1 MVFSIFH
8 PLSSIFGGSR
18 SAVLAT
24 VVMTPQSP
32 AFGSFLHEQYDKIFG
47 RPWPVVPSAL
57 AVAMLSV
64 FLFAF
69 DRPWTASDGLR
80 NWGDWFFQSLG
91 VTTQADLLSPH
102 LYSGSVLNFGLLA
115 GGLATALLSREFAL
129 RAAPPTELLKGA
141 LGGLLMGCGA
151 MLAFGCNIGGFFSA
165 LAALSASGA
174 AMMIGLALG
183 AFAGT
188 RYLIRENAKAIE
200 AGKLP
205 FPSACEAPPR
215 PAPLAAAFTLQPCA
229 GLFVFAAVLAA
240 GFAYHQ
246 LGHTRLAVFLYFGLA
261 FGVVLQR
268 SRFCLVHA
276 FREPFMSG
284 AGEHARAAALAL
296 ALAMIG
302 FAILKAADL
311 KDASEWVFPA
321 FWFGASVG
329 GFLFGIGMVLAG
341 GCGAGSIWRA
351 GEGHVK
357 LWVALLFFAAGASI
371 MRQSL
376 ARTDLIRQLGD
387 AIFLPNNFGWPGG
400 ISAVAALMIIWYL
413 LAGWNEHKK
422 QAGVLRF

>member
-1 MVFSIFH
+1 
-8 PLSSIFGGSR
+8 
-18 SAVLAT
+18 
-24 VVMTPQSP
+24 
-32 AFGSFLHEQYDKIFG
+32 
-47 RPWPVVPSAL
+47 
-57 AVAMLSV
+57 
-64 FLFAF
+64 
-69 DRPWTASDGLR
+69 
-80 NWGDWFFQSLG
+80 
-91 VTTQADLLSPH
+91 
-102 LYSGSVLNFGLLA
+102 
-115 GGLATALLSREFAL
+115 
-129 RAAPPTELLKGA
+129 
-141 LGGLLMGCGA
+141 
-151 MLAFGCNIGGFFSA
+151 
-165 LAALSASGA
+165 
-174 AMMIGLALG
+174 
-183 AFAGT
+183 
-188 RYLIRENAKAIE
+188 
-200 AGKLP
+200 
-205 FPSACEAPPR
+205 
-215 PAPLAAAFTLQPCA
+215 
-229 GLFVFAAVLAA
+229 
-240 GFAYHQ
+240 
-246 LGHTRLAVFLYFGLA
+246 
-261 FGVVLQR
+261 
-268 SRFCLVHA
+268 
-276 FREPFMSG
+276 MSG

-302 FAILKAADL
+302 FAILKATDL